1 MERQQ
6 RRSPTAFFIQLSPSA
21 VPRSHSSL
29 ASDTTPHRAQTDIV
43 MSTVAAARLAVAG
56 IAARA
61 SGDARPR
68 AARRTR
74 RVEREKAATAVPMGR
89 RATLAVTRA
98 TDEKDAKTSIDDETV
113 SETVRRRR
121 EAAKQGKDNS
131 PTLNPLDL
139 GRRARQLTDGFFK
152 GITGLTQLARSPSI
166 DEAKYDAVYSADLLA
181 GDDLTEY
188 ETPNARF
195 TTVLVVGAA
204 GRVGRVLVRK
214 LLLRGYTVKAL
225 VRKESDREILPDKV
239 QAYVGDV
246 SDAKTLELAMSGV
259 NKVVYCARAK
269 TFMASELANVDSE
282 GVRVAAKALQDYN
295 NSLASRRAGRSQKS
309 KQMLY
314 SFAKFRDVFEDW
326 TVDET
331 RLVNPEDGR
340 WQAAAEVAQRV
351 FFDKEEKDASD
362 STDGR
367 SPYPTFSGYV
377 FAKTGVAQ
385 ISCACDALGSGD
397 AAGAVVLRDHEGV
410 LLRLRGDGKRYSV
423 VLSEGG
429 VEGRTFIAPFATTGK
444 WQIVRIPFA
453 QFRPEVF
460 NRAYNSG
467 GDAEVDAVAPVDLNA
482 IDRIGLRFEA
492 RNQRSSG
499 SSGGAGA
506 GAPEWMSELD
516 APSNNSFELELEY
529 VKALPKGEETDFVL
543 VSCGGAGLPDGED
556 RDKLVRAKRDGERT
570 LRNSGLGYTIVR
582 PGQLLEEPGGNKA
595 LVFDQGNRISNYI
608 SCADVADVCVKA
620 LHETEAR
627 NKSFDVCFEAE
638 VGGAYE
644 KVAMVAGKSNNY
656 LAPAL
661 AVLEKNT

>member
-1 MERQQ
+1 
-6 RRSPTAFFIQLSPSA
+6 
-21 VPRSHSSL
+21 
-29 ASDTTPHRAQTDIV
+29 
-43 MSTVAAARLAVAG
+43 MSTVAAARIAVPG

-68 AARRTR
+68 AARSTR
-74 RVEREKAATAVPMGR
+74 RVEREKAAAAVQMMGR
-89 RATLAVTRA
+89 RATLVVTRA
-98 TDEKDAKTSIDDETV
+98 TDEKDARTSIDDETV

-166 DEAKYDAVYSADLLA
+166 DEAKYDAVYSADLLS

-225 VRKESDREILPDKV
+225 VRKESDRELLPDKV

-246 SDAKTLELAMSGV
+246 SDAKTLELAISGV

-269 TFMASELANVDSE
+269 TFMSSELANVDAE
-282 GVRVAAKALQDYN
+282 GVRIAAKALQDYN

-314 SFAKFRDVFEDW
+314 SFAKFRDVFDDW

-340 WQAAAEVAQRV
+340 WQAAAEVAQRI
-351 FFDKEEKDASD
+351 FFDKESDESD
-362 STDGR
+362 SN
-367 SPYPTFSGYV
+367 SSSYPTFSGYV

-444 WQIVRIPFA
+444 WQIVRIPFS

-482 IDRIGLRFEA
+482 IERVGLRFEA
-492 RNQRSSG
+492 RNQSRS
-499 SSGGAGA
+499 AGA
-506 GAPEWMSELD
+506 GTNGGGGGPEWMSELD

>member
-1 MERQQ
+1 
-6 RRSPTAFFIQLSPSA
+6 
-21 VPRSHSSL
+21 
-29 ASDTTPHRAQTDIV
+29 

-367 SPYPTFSGYV
+367 SPYPTFGGYV

-429 VEGRTFIAPFATTGK
+429 VDGRTFIAPFATTGK

-482 IDRIGLRFEA
+482 IARIGLRFEA
-492 RNQRSSG
+492 RNQR

>member
-1 MERQQ
+1 
-6 RRSPTAFFIQLSPSA
+6 
-21 VPRSHSSL
+21 
-29 ASDTTPHRAQTDIV
+29 
-43 MSTVAAARLAVAG
+43 MSTVAAARLAVPG

-68 AARRTR
+68 AARSTR
-74 RVEREKAATAVPMGR
+74 RVEREKAAAAVQMMGR
-89 RATLAVTRA
+89 RATLVVTRA
-98 TDEKDAKTSIDDETV
+98 TDEKDARTSIDDETV

-166 DEAKYDAVYSADLLA
+166 DEAKYDAVYSADLLS

-225 VRKESDREILPDKV
+225 VRKESDRELLPDKV
-239 QAYVGDV
+239 QAYIGDV
-246 SDAKTLELAMSGV
+246 SDAKTLELAISGV

-269 TFMASELANVDSE
+269 TFMSSELANVDAE
-282 GVRVAAKALQDYN
+282 GVRIAAKALQDYN

-314 SFAKFRDVFEDW
+314 SFAKFRDVFDDW

-340 WQAAAEVAQRV
+340 WQAAAEVAQRI
-351 FFDKEEKDASD
+351 FFDKESDESD
-362 STDGR
+362 SN
-367 SPYPTFSGYV
+367 SSSYPTFSGYV

-397 AAGAVVLRDHEGV
+397 AAGTVVLRDHEGV

-444 WQIVRIPFA
+444 WQIVRIPFS

-482 IDRIGLRFEA
+482 IERVGLRFEA
-492 RNQRSSG
+492 RNQSRS
-499 SSGGAGA
+499 AGA
-506 GAPEWMSELD
+506 GTNGGGGGPEWMSELD

>member
-1 MERQQ
+1 
-6 RRSPTAFFIQLSPSA
+6 
-21 VPRSHSSL
+21 
-29 ASDTTPHRAQTDIV
+29 

-131 PTLNPLDL
+131 PTLNPLDH

-295 NSLASRRAGRSQKS
+295 NSLASRRAGRRQKS

-314 SFAKFRDVFEDW
+314 SFAKVRDVFEDW

-367 SPYPTFSGYV
+367 SPYPTFGGYV

-429 VEGRTFIAPFATTGK
+429 VDGRTFIAPFATTGK

-492 RNQRSSG
+492 RNQR

>member
-1 MERQQ
+1 
-6 RRSPTAFFIQLSPSA
+6 
-21 VPRSHSSL
+21 
-29 ASDTTPHRAQTDIV
+29 
-43 MSTVAAARLAVAG
+43 
-56 IAARA
+56 
-61 SGDARPR
+61 
-68 AARRTR
+68 
-74 RVEREKAATAVPMGR
+74 
-89 RATLAVTRA
+89 
-98 TDEKDAKTSIDDETV
+98 
-113 SETVRRRR
+113 
-121 EAAKQGKDNS
+121 
-131 PTLNPLDL
+131 
-139 GRRARQLTDGFFK
+139 
-152 GITGLTQLARSPSI
+152 
-166 DEAKYDAVYSADLLA
+166 
-181 GDDLTEY
+181 
-188 ETPNARF
+188 
-195 TTVLVVGAA
+195 
-204 GRVGRVLVRK
+204 
-214 LLLRGYTVKAL
+214 
-225 VRKESDREILPDKV
+225 
-239 QAYVGDV
+239 
-246 SDAKTLELAMSGV
+246 
-259 NKVVYCARAK
+259 
-269 TFMASELANVDSE
+269 
-282 GVRVAAKALQDYN
+282 
-295 NSLASRRAGRSQKS
+295 
-309 KQMLY
+309 
-314 SFAKFRDVFEDW
+314 
-326 TVDET
+326 VDET

-351 FFDKEEKDASD
+351 FFDKESD
-362 STDGR
+362 SDSDKSG
-367 SPYPTFSGYV
+367 SSSSYPTFSGYV

-397 AAGAVVLRDHEGV
+397 TQGAVVLRDHEGV

-467 GDAEVDAVAPVDLNA
+467 GDAEVDGVAPVNLNA
-482 IDRIGLRFEA
+482 IERIGLRFEA
-492 RNQRSSG
+492 RNQSRGNAGSG
-499 SSGGAGA
+499 SSG
-506 GAPEWMSELD
+506 PEWMSELE

-543 VSCGGAGLPDGED
+543 VSCGGAGLEDGED

-638 VGGAYE
+638 VDGAYE

>member
-1 MERQQ
+1 
-6 RRSPTAFFIQLSPSA
+6 
-21 VPRSHSSL
+21 
-29 ASDTTPHRAQTDIV
+29 

-367 SPYPTFSGYV
+367 SPYPTFGGYV

-429 VEGRTFIAPFATTGK
+429 VDGRTFIAPFATTGK

-492 RNQRSSG
+492 RNQR

>member
-1 MERQQ
+1 
-6 RRSPTAFFIQLSPSA
+6 
-21 VPRSHSSL
+21 
-29 ASDTTPHRAQTDIV
+29 
-43 MSTVAAARLAVAG
+43 MSTVTAARLAVAG

-68 AARRTR
+68 AARSTR
-74 RVEREKAATAVPMGR
+74 RVEREKANRAVPMGR

-225 VRKESDREILPDKV
+225 VRKESDREMLPDKV

-246 SDAKTLELAMSGV
+246 SDAKTLELAVSGV

-282 GVRVAAKALQDYN
+282 GVKVAAKALQDYN

-314 SFAKFRDVFEDW
+314 SFAKFRDVFDDW

-351 FFDKEEKDASD
+351 FFDKESD
-362 STDGR
+362 SDSNVSGSDGKSAR
-367 SPYPTFSGYV
+367 GSSSSYSYPKFSGYV
-377 FAKTGVAQ
+377 FARNGVAQ

-397 AAGAVVLRDHEGV
+397 TQGAVVLRDHEGV

-429 VEGRTFIAPFATTGK
+429 VEGRTFIAPFATKAGK
-444 WQIVRIPFA
+444 WQIVRVPFA

-467 GDAEVDAVAPVDLNA
+467 GDAEVDAVAPVNLNA

-492 RNQRSSG
+492 RNQSRSGPAGVG
-499 SSGGAGA
+499 SSSING

-543 VSCGGAGLPDGED
+543 VSCGGAGLEDGED

-638 VGGAYE
+638 IDGAYE

>member
-1 MERQQ
+1 M
-6 RRSPTAFFIQLSPSA
+6 
-21 VPRSHSSL
+21 
-29 ASDTTPHRAQTDIV
+29 
-43 MSTVAAARLAVAG
+43 
-56 IAARA
+56 
-61 SGDARPR
+61 
-68 AARRTR
+68 
-74 RVEREKAATAVPMGR
+74 
-89 RATLAVTRA
+89 
-98 TDEKDAKTSIDDETV
+98 
-113 SETVRRRR
+113 
-121 EAAKQGKDNS
+121 
-131 PTLNPLDL
+131 
-139 GRRARQLTDGFFK
+139 
-152 GITGLTQLARSPSI
+152 TQLARSPSI

-492 RNQRSSG
+492 RNQSRSG
-499 SSGGAGA
+499 SSGSNGA